1 MNGDTVSSILII
13 VILVMLSA
21 YFSAT
26 ETAFSSLN
34 RTRLKALAEKGDK
47 KAELACRL
55 SEDYDRLLSTILVG
69 NNIVNITMTS
79 VSTLLFVRLLPNI
92 GATVST
98 IVITIVVLIF
108 GEISPKSLAKEDPEK
123 FSMLSAPIIRGF
135 IWLLTPVN
143 FLFTQWKKLLSKIF
157 KSKSD
162 HKVTQDELLMMVDE
176 ASQGGGIN
184 EDEGELLRSA
194 IEFNDRC
201 AEDILTP
208 RVDLE
213 TVPATATKEEIA
225 KVFSESRYSRL
236 LVYADNIDDIIG
248 VIHQKDFYCGTGV
261 TEKPLA
267 EIMTVPIFVPDTIKI
282 GRLLKLLQ
290 KNKSHIAVVSDEYG
304 GTVGIV
310 TMEDILEEL
319 VGEIWDEHD
328 EVVETFQKLAENTYR
343 VVCTADLDELEEFF
357 HIKCQSDCTS
367 ISGWVME
374 QLGRI
379 PREGDRFTYD
389 DMEVTVTATD
399 SHRVLEIEIK
409 LCPQKVETEKN

>member
-13 VILVMLSA
+13 VVLVILSA

-34 RTRLKALAEKGDK
+34 RTRLKTMAEKGDK
-47 KAELACRL
+47 RADLAYRL
-55 SEDYDRLLSTILVG
+55 AEDYDRLLSTTLVG

-79 VSTLLFVRLLPNI
+79 VSTLLFVRLLPDL

-98 IVITIVVLIF
+98 IVITVVVLIF
-108 GEISPKSLAKEDPEK
+108 GEISPKSLAKECPER
-123 FSMLSAPIIRGF
+123 FAMLSAPIMRGL
-135 IWLLTPVN
+135 ITLLTPVN
-143 FLFTQWKKLLSKIF
+143 FLFTQWKRLLSKVF
-157 KSKSD
+157 KFKGE
-162 HKVTQDELLMMVDE
+162 HTVTQDELLMMVDE
-176 ASQGGGIN
+176 ASHGGGIN

-213 TVPATATKEEIA
+213 TVSATATKEEVA

-236 LVYADNIDDIIG
+236 LVYEDGIDDIVG

-261 TEKPLA
+261 TERPLS
-267 EIMTVPIFVPDTIKI
+267 EIMSVPIFVPDTIKI

-328 EVVETFQKLAENTYR
+328 EVVEPFQKEDENTYR
-343 VVCTADLDELEEFF
+343 VVCTEDLDKLEEFF
-357 HIKCQSDCTS
+357 HIECESDCTS

-389 DMEVTVTATD
+389 DMEVVVTSTD
-399 SHRVLEIEIK
+399 AHRVLEIEITRHPK
-409 LCPQKVETEKN
+409 TEKEEKQ

>member
-1 MNGDTVSSILII
+1 
-13 VILVMLSA
+13 
-21 YFSAT
+21 
-26 ETAFSSLN
+26 
-34 RTRLKALAEKGDK
+34 
-47 KAELACRL
+47 
-55 SEDYDRLLSTILVG
+55 
-69 NNIVNITMTS
+69 
-79 VSTLLFVRLLPNI
+79 
-92 GATVST
+92 
-98 IVITIVVLIF
+98 
-108 GEISPKSLAKEDPEK
+108 
-123 FSMLSAPIIRGF
+123 
-135 IWLLTPVN
+135 VN

-157 KSKSD
+157 KSKNE
-162 HKVTQDELLMMVDE
+162 HTVTQDELLMMVDE
-176 ASQGGGIN
+176 ASQAGDIN

-194 IEFNDRC
+194 IEFNDLC

-213 TVPATATKEEIA
+213 TVPSTATKEEVA

-236 LVYADNIDDIIG
+236 LVIEDGIDDIVG

-261 TEKPLA
+261 TDQPLT
-267 EIMTVPIFVPDTIKI
+267 EVMSVPIFVPENIKI

-290 KNKSHIAVVSDEYG
+290 TNKSHIAVVSDEYG

-328 EVVETFQKLAENTYR
+328 EVVVPFEKIGENTYR
-343 VVCTADLDELEEFF
+343 VVCTEDLDKMEEFF
-357 HIKCQSDCTS
+357 DIECESDCTS

-389 DMEVTVTATD
+389 DMEVVVTETD
-399 SHRVLEIEIK
+399 AHRVIEVEITRHPKE
-409 LCPQKVETEKN
+409 EDEEEK